1 MKRSAALTTFIT
13 AWILFAV
20 VGIQYSLDQQ
30 KRAELST
37 QNQNQIQAMAK
48 LDDGVVT
55 PASLDREKNVL
66 EALAVVAC
74 GFMAGSL
81 ALYRAKVSEQP
92 APRRIT
98 QKAA

>member
-1 MKRSAALTTFIT
+1 
-13 AWILFAV
+13 
-20 VGIQYSLDQQ
+20 
-30 KRAELST
+30 
-37 QNQNQIQAMAK
+37 MAK

-66 EALAVVAC
+66 EVLALVAC

-81 ALYRAKVSEQP
+81 ALYRTKASEQP